1 MIEKY
6 LKGRSRSTIKLGLER
21 IKSCLNFLGNPQ
33 KNFKSVLIGGTN
45 GKGSVT
51 YYLSNLACRF
61 TPYKIG
67 RYTSPHLI
75 SWSERFVINEKVVSF
90 ALLEEVTREIVEKIK
105 QFESRGEVTSP
116 LTEFEIYTIIAF
128 CLFAKE
134 KVDIAFLEVGM
145 GGRLDATN
153 VLSGGDVLCSII
165 TNVSFDHMEHL
176 GETIEKIA
184 FEKAGIIKENNY
196 VITSCEGDA
205 SGVVEN
211 IAKKLNCNLISVNVK
226 NCFFY
231 QDKNIKLAVKA
242 WEIVNKDKSFCLSKD
257 AESFLRSLKFPGR
270 FHYLKEKNILLDSA
284 HNPAGAFE
292 LRKLLDEKFKNKKI
306 IYIIGILDKD
316 YDAFIK
322 NLIPQNSYVICTE
335 PKSQR
340 ATKKEFLSKSVLSN
354 GSLTAIS
361 VDLKSAIIQARKINH
376 DVVVITGS
384 TYLVGEALDLLRTNK
399 IKEIVL
405 K

>member
-6 LKGRSRSTIKLGLER
+6 LKDRSRSTIKLGLER
-21 IKSCLNFLGNPQ
+21 VKLCLNFVGNPQ

-45 GKGSVT
+45 GKGSLT

-61 TPYKIG
+61 TQYKIG

-75 SWSERFVINEKVVSF
+75 SWSERFVIDEKVVSF
-90 ALLEEVTREIVEKIK
+90 ALLEEVTREIVGKIEEFEKK
-105 QFESRGEVTSP
+105 SNEL

-153 VLSGGDVLCSII
+153 VLSSDDVLCSII
-165 TNVSFDHMEHL
+165 TNVSFDHVEHL

-205 SGVVEN
+205 LSVVEDK
-211 IAKKLNCNLISVNVK
+211 AKKSNCNLISVNVK
-226 NCFFY
+226 NCSFY
-231 QDKNIKLAVKA
+231 QDKNIELAIKA
-242 WEIVNKDKSFCLSKD
+242 WDIVCRGKSLCLPKDT
-257 AESFLRSLKFPGR
+257 ERFLRSLKFPGR
-270 FHYLKEKNILLDSA
+270 FQYLKEKNILLDSA

-292 LRKLLDEKFKNKKI
+292 LRKLLEENFKNKKI
-306 IYIIGILDKD
+306 IYIIGMLDKD
-316 YDAFIK
+316 YETVIK
-322 NLIPQNSYVICTE
+322 NLVPLNSYVICTE
-335 PKSQR
+335 PKSPR
-340 ATKKEFLSKSVLSN
+340 ATKKEALSKSVLSN
-354 GSLTAIS
+354 GSLTTIS
-361 VDLKSAIIQARKINH
+361 GDLKSAIMQAKKINH

-384 TYLVGEALDLLRTNK
+384 IYLVGEALDLLKSNQ
-399 IKEIVL
+399 IKEVVL
-405 K
+405 Q